1 MKNLVIIN
9 KEVLAEI
16 KRLVEDFY
24 GYSDEWTDCDVV
36 FVVEFALGL
45 TKGLYRP
52 NEYMYD
58 IFDRLGI
65 VEGHVHDEG
74 LIKVIQDTKEEYG
87 YYDEYIA
94 STILNRIREY
104 IK

>member
-1 MKNLVIIN
+1 
-9 KEVLAEI
+9 
-16 KRLVEDFY
+16 
-24 GYSDEWTDCDVV
+24 
-36 FVVEFALGL
+36 
-45 TKGLYRP
+45 
-52 NEYMYD
+52 MYD

-94 STILNRIREY
+94 STLLDRIREY